1 MIHTIEL
8 SDLEKFNH
16 FSRKP
21 ICAEL
26 LILKE
31 LAPHFYT
38 STTCWQI
45 KKPLAGREIS
55 RIS

>member
-31 LAPHFYT
+31 LAPL
-38 STTCWQI
+38 STHQW
-45 KKPLAGREIS
+45 LAGK
-55 RIS
+55 